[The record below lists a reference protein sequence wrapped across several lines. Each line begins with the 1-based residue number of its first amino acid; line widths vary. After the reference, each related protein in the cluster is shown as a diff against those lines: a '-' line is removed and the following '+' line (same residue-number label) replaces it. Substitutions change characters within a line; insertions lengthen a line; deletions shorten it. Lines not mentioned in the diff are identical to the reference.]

1 MTAPH
6 PDSLASA
13 RTPATVDVPSG
24 TVPRAEDE
32 VVRICRE
39 LLRIDTSN
47 FGDGTGPGE
56 RRAAEYVMGLLHE
69 VGLEPELFE
78 SEPGRASVVV
88 RLEGADPTR
97 PALVLH
103 GHLDVVPAQAADW
116 SVDPFAGEEIDGLLW
131 GRGAVDMKDM
141 DAMILA
147 VVRQMAREGRKPARD
162 VVVAFFADEEAGG
175 VYGARYAVDHR
186 PELFEGATEAISEVG
201 GFSVEVGGRRAYL
214 LQTAEK
220 GIAWLRLVAEG
231 RAGHGSQVND
241 DNAVTRLAEA
251 VARIGAHHWPNTL
264 TPTVDKL
271 LRGVADLTGIRY
283 DPEDPS
289 SVAALV
295 AALGPASR
303 FVGATVRHTS
313 NPTQL
318 TAGYKANV
326 IPGRA
331 EAAIDARL
339 LPGHEEEGFATLR
352 SLAGEHVRVEEIHR
366 DIALE
371 VPFEGDLVDAMVDS
385 LLAEDPEA
393 TVLPYTLSGGTDNKS
408 LARLGITGYGFAPL
422 RLPGDLDF
430 SGMFHGVDE
439 RVPVDSLRFGVRV
452 LDRLLRTC

>member
-1 MTAPH
+1 MTSVR
-6 PDSLASA
+6 PD
-13 RTPATVDVPSG
+13 TPAVP
-24 TVPRAEDE
+24 VPTAEDE
-32 VVRICRE
+32 VVRICQD

-47 FGDGTGPGE
+47 FGDGSGPGE
-56 RRAAEYVMGLLHE
+56 RAAAEHVMTLLHE

-78 SEPGRASVVV
+78 SAPGRASVVV
-88 RLEGADPTR
+88 RLEGEDRSR

-103 GHLDVVPAQAADW
+103 GHLDVVPAQASDW
-116 SVDPFAGEEIDGLLW
+116 SVDPFAGEERDGLLW

-147 VVRQMAREGRKPARD
+147 VVRQMVREGRKPARD

-175 VYGARYAVDHR
+175 VFGARYAVDHR

-201 GFSVEVGGRRAYL
+201 GFSVEVDGRRAYL

-231 RAGHGSQVND
+231 RAGHGSQVNP
-241 DNAVTRLAEA
+241 DNAVTHLAEA
-251 VARIGAHHWPNTL
+251 VARIGAHAWPYTL
-264 TPTVDKL
+264 TPTVDAL
-271 LRGVADLTGIRY
+271 LRGVADLTGLPF
-283 DPEDPS
+283 DPHDPT
-289 SVAALV
+289 SVDALV

-339 LPGHEEEGFATLR
+339 LPGNEDEGFATLQA
-352 SLAGEHVRVEEIHR
+352 LAGEHVRVEEIHR

-371 VPFEGDLVDAMVDS
+371 VPFSGDLVDAMVDA
-385 LLAEDPEA
+385 LHVEDPGA
-393 TVLPYTLSGGTDNKS
+393 AVLPYTLSGGTDNKS

-422 RLPGDLDF
+422 RLPADLDF